1 MLSWQAAL
9 SGTLN
14 MPMRYDD
21 LSSLTPVV
29 RKEVLTGELLR
40 RVKTLDIVGSD
51 EMDAFVESLVQ
62 KSLSEVLQIIE
73 DSNKL
78 KVQVDCWRSKHLKPP
93 STSVSPPSK
102 SPAPSAAPSQDSL
115 FANPDATA
123 SAPEHPSTP
132 ISVDEALSTP
142 PRTSSPSGSIPP
154 AISERDR
161 VYQAICKFE
170 KRNQSGLTD
179 LVMSL
184 PKRERAMCLF
194 NHEVLKAKLVDAKL
208 VLELDETVITDEQS
222 VTPQSKQVATR
233 SFGRVDETISPRTTD
248 LSSSRTSSAASPM
261 LTTPSTSIASTSTAS
276 SATTDTTATAGVTTI
291 AIWTIADLAKL
302 PALEIIRTAS
312 DPKVV
317 LPTGVVKAD
326 PIVQQTTDEFVDS
339 LLDKPLPQQKQL
351 LGDKL

>member
-1 MLSWQAAL
+1 
-9 SGTLN
+9 

-40 RVKTLDIVGSD
+40 RVRSQGVVGLD

-73 DSNKL
+73 DSDKL
-78 KVQVDCWRSKHLKPP
+78 KVQVDYWRSKHLKPP

-132 ISVDEALSTP
+132 ISVNEALLTP

-154 AISERDR
+154 AISERER

-194 NHEVLKAKLVDAKL
+194 NHEVLRAKLVDAKL

-222 VTPQSKQVATR
+222 VTPQSKKVATR
-233 SFGRVDETISPRTTD
+233 SSGRVDETVSPRTTD

-261 LTTPSTSIASTSTAS
+261 LTTPSTSISTAS
-276 SATTDTTATAGVTTI
+276 SATTDTTTTAGVTTI
-291 AIWTIADLAKL
+291 AIADLAKL
-302 PALEIIRTAS
+302 PAMEIVRTAS
-312 DPKVV
+312 DPKVA
-317 LPTGVVKAD
+317 LPAGVVKAD